1 MLPELLIARTAIAPR
16 EPDYTRI
23 GAIYRIVSRLRNR
36 GLGRFL
42 SDAIKLAPPVR
53 RVVPSALAASMKIG
67 PCTTHWLPP
76 EGMNML
82 IRPPERNAQKGSV

>member
-16 EPDYTRI
+16 EPDFTRI

-42 SDAIKLAPPVR
+42 TDAIKLAPPVR
-53 RVVPSALAASMKIG
+53 RVVPSRIVDADG
-67 PCTTHWLPP
+67 VHW
-76 EGMNML
+76 
-82 IRPPERNAQKGSV
+82 VH